1 MCHWMPY
8 ALVSFVICNYVV
20 LYCNFLKLVTI
31 FRYCI
36 RYEAMMLCLYKW
48 WLSYRVN
55 DHVILVNNMEVT
67 NVDKRTVLQAMKGSG
82 GHINMVSVVME
93 MIVLPIQLHVSS
105 INCMPN

>member
-1 MCHWMPY
+1 M
-8 ALVSFVICNYVV
+8 
-20 LYCNFLKLVTI
+20 
-31 FRYCI
+31 
-36 RYEAMMLCLYKW
+36 

-93 MIVLPIQLHVSS
+93 MIVLLIQLHSS
-105 INCMPN
+105 LFNQLHAKLIFFKDKFGDK